1 MKLSQRTEL
10 QMQAVAKGCCSRQRF
25 AMGQWSGL
33 IGFQIAIVSLEDFE
47 FKMKRGL
54 QISGINAVDSQ

>member
-1 MKLSQRTEL
+1 
-10 QMQAVAKGCCSRQRF
+10 MQPWLNGSGAF
-25 AMGQWSGL
+25 ANYVPILKADSSPQSGQGSAA

-54 QISGINAVDSQ
+54 QISGSNQCSP